1 MHRTALELAA
11 LCGAEL
17 VGDPGLRLKGP
28 ASLEAAEPDDISYF
42 GHVRYAKELSA
53 TRAGALI
60 VPRSLTVDGAR
71 ATLLRCDDPNAAFG
85 RVFEA
90 FGRLPSRPAPGVH
103 PTAVFGRDV
112 VLGAQVAIG
121 PYCLV
126 GDGAVLGDGVVL
138 HSHVVVGPNARIGA
152 ATELRSFVTLYD
164 GVSLGA
170 RCVVHAGTVIGADG
184 FGFDPVLGRAGL
196 ERWDKIPHGGTV
208 EIADDVEI
216 GANCAIDRGRFEA
229 TRIGRGAK
237 LDNLVHVAHNVQV
250 GANVLLIAQVGIA
263 GSSKVGDGAVLAG
276 QAGLSTHL
284 EVGPGARVGPASAV
298 FENLA
303 PDQDYMGYWAQP
315 RRDWLKQLAQIKK
328 LGELMERVRELEK
341 RLENQGGRA

>member
-1 MHRTALELAA
+1 MELAA

-17 VGDPGLRLKGP
+17 VGNPELRLKGP

-42 GHVRYAKELSA
+42 GHVRYRKELAA
-53 TRAGALI
+53 TRAGALV
-60 VPRSLTVDGAR
+60 VPRALVVEDLGV
-71 ATLLRCDDPNAAFG
+71 TLLRCDDPNAAFG

-90 FGRLPSRPAPGVH
+90 FGRLPQRPQPGIH
-103 PTAVFGRDV
+103 PTAVLGRDV
-112 VLGAQVAIG
+112 VLGAQVAVG
-121 PYCLV
+121 PYCIV
-126 GDGAVLGDGVVL
+126 GDGAVLGDGVLL
-138 HSHVVVGPNARIGA
+138 HPHVYVGARVRIGA
-152 ATELRSFVTLYD
+152 ASELHSFVSLYD

-170 RCVVHAGTVIGADG
+170 RCIVHSGAVIGADG
-184 FGFDPVLGRAGL
+184 FGFDAVLGRAGL

-216 GANCAIDRGRFEA
+216 GANSAVDRGRFEA

-250 GANVLLIAQVGIA
+250 GAHVLLIAQVGIA
-263 GSSKVGDGAVLAG
+263 GSSKIGAGAVFAG

-298 FENLA
+298 FEDLDGN
-303 PDQDYMGYWAQP
+303 QDYMGYWAQP
-315 RRDWLKQLAQIKK
+315 RRDWLRQLAQIKK
-328 LGELMERVRELEK
+328 LGELFARVRELEK
-341 RLENQGGRA
+341 RLENQGERA

>member
-17 VGDPGLRLKGP
+17 VGDPELRLKGP
-28 ASLEAAEPDDISYF
+28 ASLEAAEPDEISYF
-42 GHVRYAKELSA
+42 GHVRYRKELAA

-60 VPRSLTVDGAR
+60 VPRSLPVEGAR

-85 RVFEA
+85 RVFEV

-103 PTAVFGRDV
+103 STAVLGRDV

-121 PYCLV
+121 PYCIV

-138 HSHVVVGPNARIGA
+138 HSHVVVGPKVRLGA

-216 GANCAIDRGRFEA
+216 GANCTIDRGRFEA

-250 GANVLLIAQVGIA
+250 GAHVLLIAQVGIA
-263 GSSKVGDGAVLAG
+263 GSSRIGEGAVFAG

-284 EVGPGARVGPASAV
+284 EVGAGARIGPASAV
-298 FENLA
+298 FENLG
-303 PDQDYMGYWAQP
+303 PNQDYMGYWAQP
-315 RRDWLKQLAQIKK
+315 RRDWLRQLAQIKK
-328 LGELMERVRELEK
+328 LGELFERVRELEK